1 MYGSGGWIRTTDLRV
16 MSPTS
21 CHCSTPRCCGARTYS
36 PSGRPA
42 STIGAAVFH
51 DPVRDGAGWVHGA
64 SRTPLVQGGFSALH
78 HTIAL
83 PARSAFQQ
91 GSPRPCARLAST
103 PRGASSWRRL
113 PGRLPGD
120 LPACCR
126 EWRHLGGHFPLRC
139 FQRFLPPDMA
149 TEPAGRP
156 TTPPPAVRPLRSSRT
171 KSSSPHATMRP

>member
-1 MYGSGGWIRTTDLRV
+1 MRCRRHPRPAFQDYRNGLIAYQLISGNNKKAQVCASLYTPVLSDGCGSGGWIRTTDLRV

-120 LPACCR
+120 LPA
-126 EWRHLGGHFPLRC
+126 
-139 FQRFLPPDMA
+139 
-149 TEPAGRP
+149 
-156 TTPPPAVRPLRSSRT
+156 
-171 KSSSPHATMRP
+171 